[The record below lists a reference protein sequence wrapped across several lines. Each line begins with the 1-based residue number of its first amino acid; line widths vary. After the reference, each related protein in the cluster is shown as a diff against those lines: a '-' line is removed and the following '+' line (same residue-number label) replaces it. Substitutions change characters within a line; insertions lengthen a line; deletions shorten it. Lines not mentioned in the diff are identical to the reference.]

1 MEHTHRFIDG
11 FAVPNF
17 PARSI
22 SEKTSCGPPV
32 HLVHMPSGPGLHQC
46 SDVASHRD
54 TYPAPQRAY
63 LAPYRADSTLS
74 IAATVQGDMAVDQAT
89 WGALPCDEDEDNF
102 AEIAFASLRAKDGF
116 CSAWA
121 ADCSP
126 PRKVE
131 SWRDFL

>member
-1 MEHTHRFIDG
+1 MEHTHRFVDG

-22 SEKTSCGPPV
+22 SEKAFCGPAV
-32 HLVHMPSGPGLHQC
+32 HLGQMPSGPGLHYC
-46 SDVASHRD
+46 SDVTSHRD
-54 TYPAPQRAY
+54 TYP
-63 LAPYRADSTLS
+63 DSTLS
-74 IAATVQGDMAVDQAT
+74 AAATVQGGIAVKQTTWEAMA
-89 WGALPCDEDEDNF
+89 CDEGEDNF
-102 AEIAFASLRAKDGF
+102 AEIAFASLRAQDG
-116 CSAWA
+116 CSAWG